1 MSKIKQSLS
10 VDKTVCLKDILDSFN
25 SPVKEEQAWALCYQC
40 VKFFLECLAT
50 TRSGWYLVTEVHHIF
65 LQTDGTIHRNTLTN
79 QENRKPFTAEDEL
92 IVGLG
97 CVIYAALDR
106 GTQNGEERSISRDL
120 EQLINDMISEE
131 GNQQVESSHHE
142 TDDEGIEKDADEVE
156 YSQASGRQSLR
167 LNLQDIV
174 QRCERHVGK
183 LKKRGG
189 FWRIFGNFE
198 LT

>member
-40 VKFFLECLAT
+40 VKFFLECLAVS
-50 TRSGWYLVTEVHHIF
+50 RSGWYLVTEVHHIF
-65 LQTDGTIHRNTLTN
+65 LQTDGTIHRKTLSSEG
-79 QENRKPFTAEDEL
+79 ENRKPFTTEDEL
-92 IVGLG
+92 IVGLA

-106 GTQNGEERSISRDL
+106 GTQNGEERSISNDL

-131 GNQQVESSHHE
+131 SNSQVESHHE
-142 TDDEGIEKDADEVE
+142 TDDEGIEKDSDEAD
-156 YSQASGRQSLR
+156 YQQASGRQSLHV
-167 LNLQDIV
+167 NLQEIV

-183 LKKRGG
+183 QIR
-189 FWRIFGNFE
+189 
-198 LT
+198 

>member
-50 TRSGWYLVTEVHHIF
+50 SRSGWCLVTEVHHIF
-65 LQTDGTIHRNTLTN
+65 LQTDGTIHRNTLAN
-79 QENRKPFTAEDEL
+79 REHRKPCHTEDEL

-106 GTQNGEERSISRDL
+106 GTHNGEERSISRDL
-120 EQLINDMISEE
+120 EQLINDMITEE
-131 GNQQVESSHHE
+131 GSHLGESSGHHE

-167 LNLQDIV
+167 LTLQDIV

-183 LKKRGG
+183 LGEIG
-189 FWRIFGNFE
+189 VVFGNFC

>member
-40 VKFFLECLAT
+40 VKFFLECLAIS
-50 TRSGWYLVTEVHHIF
+50 RSGWYSVTEVHHIF

-79 QENRKPFTAEDEL
+79 QDNRKPFSTEDEL

-131 GNQQVESSHHE
+131 ASQVESHHE

-156 YSQASGRQSLR
+156 YPQASARQSLR
-167 LNLQDIV
+167 LSLQEIV

-183 LKKRGG
+183 LKKRVVFCLG
-189 FWRIFGNFE
+189 FYCAV
-198 LT
+198 